1 MTAPAATLRSS
12 SRFAVDPAFLPWCGL
27 ALLTALCLL
36 LKTEFPWLVAFPKEW
51 TLPLAAQVNAVTD
64 AVVAVVQPAFR
75 ALSALLDAPMRGA
88 RLALAWLP
96 WPAVM
101 LGVAALALKSSGGRL
116 AIFALAALAYILL
129 AGYWPQSM
137 NTLALVLLAVP
148 ISTVLGF
155 LLGVLGYVHPRLRPV
170 LLGALDLMQTV
181 PAFAYLIPL
190 LLLFGFGPVV
200 GLIASAI
207 YATPPMVRN
216 TMLGLDRVPAAIS
229 EAGLM
234 SGCTRRQQFWQVE
247 VPTALPQLLVG
258 FNQTTMAALS
268 MVIVAAI
275 IGGFEDIGWEVL
287 SSMRK
292 AEFGQS
298 ILSGLVIALLA
309 ILIDR
314 LTIGFAREPE
324 AGPTR
329 AMEWITPRRLALSL
343 AVALAG
349 AIAIRL
355 GAPGATLLP
364 ETGLRMEMGT
374 VNLWLLGLVRDY
386 AWFFNGMRNAVLYCL
401 LLPMRIGISGSA
413 TPAMWGFALPPS
425 ALAVYVALVLALAVL
440 AMRRFGW
447 RAAVA
452 VLAAGLVLYTGFLGL
467 PWPVFILAVALLAGQ
482 VAGLRLGLFALAGFA
497 LILVNGLW
505 PQLVQSL
512 YLCTLAVLLCLLVG
526 GALGTWAA
534 HSDRASR
541 ILKPICDALQ
551 TMPQFVFLIPA
562 LMFFKVGEF
571 TALIA
576 IMLYAIVPPIR
587 YVEHGL
593 RHVRADVVEA
603 VEQMGATPL
612 QTLLQAKLP
621 LALPVVMLGLNQTI
635 MAALSMLAIAALVG
649 TRDLGQAVY
658 VALGKADAGM
668 GLIAGLSI
676 AFLAILADR
685 LIQAAVR
692 ERTTLP
698 QSNSRKTV

>member
-1 MTAPAATLRSS
+1 MEPAL
-12 SRFAVDPAFLPWCGL
+12 LPWCGL
-27 ALLTALCLL
+27 AVLAGLCLL
-36 LKTEFPWLVAFPKEW
+36 LKNELPWLVNFPKQW
-51 TLPLAAQVNAVTD
+51 TLPLATYINAVTD
-64 AVVAVVQPAFR
+64 IVVAVIQPGFR
-75 ALSALLDAPMRGA
+75 ALSVLLDAPMRGA

-101 LGVAALALKSSGGRL
+101 LAVAALALKSSGERL
-116 AIFALAALAYILL
+116 AVFALATLAYILL
-129 AGYWPQSM
+129 AGYWAQSM

-155 LLGVLGYVHPRLRPV
+155 LLGVLGYARPRWRPV
-170 LLGALDLMQTV
+170 LNGALDLMQTV

-314 LTIGFAREPE
+314 LTIGYAKAPE
-324 AGPTR
+324 TGPTP
-329 AMEWITPRRLALSL
+329 AMRWMTQRRLALSL
-343 AVALAG
+343 AVALAL
-349 AIAIRL
+349 AIVIRL
-355 GAPGATLLP
+355 AAPDAMLLP
-364 ETGLRMEMGT
+364 ETGLRMQMGA
-374 VNLWLLGLVRDY
+374 VNQWLLGLVRDY
-386 AWFFNGMRNAVLYCL
+386 AWFFNGVRNAVLYCL
-401 LLPMRIGISGSA
+401 LLPMRVGIAGSA
-413 TPAMWGFALPPS
+413 TPAMWGFSLPS
-425 ALAVYVALVLALAVL
+425 SVLAAYLVLVLALAVL
-440 AMRRFGW
+440 ALRSFGW
-447 RAAVA
+447 RGALA
-452 VLAAGLVLYTGFLGL
+452 VLAAGLVLYTGFLDL

-482 VAGLRLGLFALAGFA
+482 VGGPRLGFFALVGFG

-534 HSDRASR
+534 HSDHVSH

-593 RHVRADVVEA
+593 RHVRPDVVEA
-603 VEQMGATPL
+603 VEQMGATPM

-685 LIQAAVR
+685 LIQAAVAR
-692 ERTTLP
+692 
-698 QSNSRKTV
+698 SAAASH

>member
-1 MTAPAATLRSS
+1 MEPAL
-12 SRFAVDPAFLPWCGL
+12 LPWCALIVL
-27 ALLTALCLL
+27 AALCLV
-36 LKTEFPWLVAFPKEW
+36 LKADFPWLVTFPKEW
-51 TLPLAAQVNAVTD
+51 TFPLAAGVNTVTD
-64 AVVAVVQPAFR
+64 VAVAVVQPAFR
-75 ALSALLDAPMRGA
+75 ALSAALEAPMRGA
-88 RLALAWLP
+88 RLVLAWLP

-101 LGVAALALKSSGGRL
+101 LAMAALAMKSSGIRL
-116 AIFALAALAYILL
+116 AVFAVLALTYIML

-137 NTLALVLLAVP
+137 NTLSLVLLAVP
-148 ISTVLGF
+148 ISTVAGF
-155 LLGVLGYVHPRLRPV
+155 GLGVLGHASLRVRPV
-170 LLGALDLMQTV
+170 LSGALDLMQTV

-216 TMLGLDRVPAAIS
+216 TMLGLDCVPPAIS

-234 SGCTRRQQFWQVE
+234 SGCTRRQQFWHVE
-247 VPTALPQLLVG
+247 VPTALPQILVG

-292 AEFGQS
+292 AELGQS

-314 LTIGFAREPE
+314 LTLGFANRRPN
-324 AGPTR
+324 GPTP
-329 AMEWITPRRLALSL
+329 AMTWMTGRRLAIVLI
-343 AVALAG
+343 VAGVL
-349 AIAIRL
+349 AIAVRIL
-355 GAPGATLLP
+355 WPAGTLLP
-364 ETGLRMEMGT
+364 ATGLRMQVGG

-386 AWFFNGMRNAVLYCL
+386 AWFFNGLRNGVLYCL
-401 LLPMRIGISGSA
+401 LLPLKIGISGA
-413 TPAMWGFALPPS
+413 AVPAIWGFTFSPLASTVYAAGVLLAS
-425 ALAVYVALVLALAVL
+425 ALLMQRAGWRPALALL
-440 AMRRFGW
+440 
-447 RAAVA
+447 VA
-452 VLAAGLVLYTGFLGL
+452 GTLLYTGFLGF
-467 PWPVFILAVALLAGQ
+467 PWPVFILGIALLALQ
-482 VAGLRLGLFALAGFA
+482 VSGLWLAVFAAAGFL

-505 PQLVQSL
+505 GALIQSL
-512 YLCTLAVLLCLLVG
+512 YLCTLAVLLCLVIG
-526 GALGTWAA
+526 GTLGVWAA
-534 HSDRASR
+534 YSERVSH

-593 RHVRADVVEA
+593 RHVRADVIEA
-603 VEQMGATPL
+603 VEQMGATPA
-612 QTLLQAKLP
+612 QTLFQAKLP
-621 LALPVVMLGLNQTI
+621 LALPVIMLGLNQTI
-635 MAALSMLAIAALVG
+635 MASLSMLAIAALVG

-658 VALGKADAGM
+658 VALSNADAGM

-685 LIQAAVR
+685 LVQAWVGGR
-692 ERTTLP
+692 
-698 QSNSRKTV
+698 NSIPDLHTQG

>member
-12 SRFAVDPAFLPWCGL
+12 SRFAVDPALLPWCAL
-27 ALLTALCLL
+27 AVLTALCLF
-36 LKTEFPWLVAFPKEW
+36 LKTDFPWLVNFPKAW

-75 ALSALLDAPMRGA
+75 ALSAMLDAPMRGA
-88 RLALAWLP
+88 RLVLAWLP
-96 WPAVM
+96 WPALM
-101 LGVAALALKSSGGRL
+101 IAVAALAVASSGGRL
-116 AIFALAALAYILL
+116 AIFAVLALAYILF

-155 LLGVLGYVHPRLRPV
+155 VLGALGHARPRLRPI

-216 TMLGLDRVPAAIS
+216 TMLGLDRVPDAIS

-324 AGPTR
+324 AGPTH
-329 AMEWITPRRLALSL
+329 AMRWMTSRRLILSL
-343 AVALAG
+343 LFALGLAVV
-349 AIAIRL
+349 IRL
-355 GAPGATLLP
+355 VAPDGAFLP
-364 ETGLRMEMGT
+364 ETGLRMEMGA
-374 VNLWLLGLVRDY
+374 VNQWLLGVVRDY
-386 AWFFNGMRNAVLYCL
+386 AWFFDGVRNAVLYCL
-401 LLPMRIGISGSA
+401 LLPLRVGISGSA
-413 TPAMWGFALPPS
+413 TPVIWGFALPP
-425 ALAVYVALVLALAVL
+425 AAAAAYFALALAAAGLVL
-440 AMRRFGW
+440 RGLGW
-447 RAAVA
+447 RAALA
-452 VLAAGLVLYTGFLGL
+452 VLAAGLILYTGFLGL

-482 VAGLRLGLFALAGFA
+482 VAGFRLGLFALAGFA

-526 GALGTWAA
+526 GALGIWAA
-534 HSDRASR
+534 HSDRVSR

-603 VEQMGATPL
+603 VEQMGATPM

-685 LIQAAVR
+685 LIQAAVKQ
-692 ERTTLP
+692 RTAAT
-698 QSNSRKTV
+698 

>member
-1 MTAPAATLRSS
+1 MTAPAAIARSP
-12 SRFAVDPAFLPWCGL
+12 RRPAIGPALLPWCGL
-27 ALLTALCLL
+27 GVLTMLCLL
-36 LKTEFPWLVAFPKEW
+36 LKTELPWLVNFPKEW
-51 TLPLAAQVNAVTD
+51 TLPLASYIDAMTD
-64 AVVAVVQPAFR
+64 VVVAVIQPGFR
-75 ALSALLDAPMRGA
+75 ALSALLEAPMRGA

-101 LGVAALALKSSGGRL
+101 LAVAALALKSSGERL
-116 AIFALAALAYILL
+116 AIFALATLAYILL

-155 LLGVLGYVHPRLRPV
+155 LLGVLGYARPRLRPV
-170 LLGALDLMQTV
+170 LNGALDLMQTV

-314 LTIGFAREPE
+314 LTIGFAKPPE
-324 AGPTR
+324 TGPTR
-329 AMEWITPRRLALSL
+329 AMRWMTPRRLVLSL
-343 AVALAG
+343 AVALAF
-349 AIAIRL
+349 AIAIRFAAL
-355 GAPGATLLP
+355 DATFLP
-364 ETGLRMEMGT
+364 QTALRTEMGG
-374 VNLWLLGLVRDY
+374 VNQWLLGIVRDY
-386 AWFFNGMRNAVLYCL
+386 AWFFDGVRNAVLYCL
-401 LLPMRIGISGSA
+401 LLPMRVGISGAA
-413 TPAMWGFALPPS
+413 TPAIWGFALSPT
-425 ALAVYVALVLALAVL
+425 ATAVYVVLVLALAWL

-447 RAAVA
+447 RGASAM
-452 VLAAGLVLYTGFLGL
+452 LAAGVILYTGFLGL

-482 VAGLRLGLFALAGFA
+482 VADYRLGLFALAGFA

-512 YLCTLAVLLCLLVG
+512 YLCTLAVLLCLLIG
-526 GALGTWAA
+526 GMLGVWAA
-534 HSDRASR
+534 HSDRVSH

-685 LIQAAVR
+685 LIQAAVAR
-692 ERTTLP
+692 SAAA
-698 QSNSRKTV
+698 SN

>member
-1 MTAPAATLRSS
+1 MEPAL
-12 SRFAVDPAFLPWCGL
+12 LGWCAL
-27 ALLTALCLL
+27 ALLTALCFL
-36 LKTEFPWLVAFPKEW
+36 LKADFPWLVNFPKGW
-51 TLPLAAQVNAVTD
+51 TLPLADYVNAVTN
-64 AVVAVVQPAFR
+64 AVVTVVQPAFR

-88 RLALAWLP
+88 RLAFGWLP

-101 LGVAALALKSSGGRL
+101 LAVAALALKSSGTRL
-116 AIFALAALAYILL
+116 AIFAVLTLAYILL

-155 LLGVLGYVHPRLRPV
+155 LLGVLGYASPRLRPI
-170 LLGALDLMQTV
+170 LSGALDLMQTV

-314 LTIGFAREPE
+314 LTIGFAREP
-324 AGPTR
+324 ATGPTR
-329 AMEWITPRRLALSL
+329 AMQWMTPRRLVLALLMTLAL
-343 AVALAG
+343 AVVIHLA
-349 AIAIRL
+349 
-355 GAPGATLLP
+355 APSATLLP
-364 ETGLRMEMGT
+364 ETGLRTEMGG
-374 VNLWLLGLVRDY
+374 VNQWLLGIVRDD
-386 AWFFNGMRNAVLYCL
+386 AWFFDGVRNSVLYCL
-401 LLPMRIGISGSA
+401 LLPLRIGISGSA
-413 TPAMWGFALPPS
+413 TPAIWGFVLSPA
-425 ALAVYVALVLALAVL
+425 AMITYFTAVFATAGL
-440 AMRRFGW
+440 MQRGFGW
-447 RAAVA
+447 RAALT
-452 VLAAGLVLYTGFLGL
+452 VLAAGLVLYSGFLGL
-467 PWPVFILAVALLAGQ
+467 PWPVFILGVALLAGQ
-482 VAGLRLGLFALAGFA
+482 VAGYRLGLFALVGFA
-497 LILVNGLW
+497 LILVDGLW
-505 PQLVQSL
+505 PALVQSL
-512 YLCTLAVLLCLLVG
+512 YLCTLAVLLCLVIG

-534 HSDRASR
+534 HSDRVSR
-541 ILKPICDALQ
+541 VLKPICDALQ

-603 VEQMGATPL
+603 VEQMGATPM

-685 LIQAAVR
+685 LIQAAVAR
-692 ERTTLP
+692 
-698 QSNSRKTV
+698 SGAA

>member
-1 MTAPAATLRSS
+1 MTAPVAPLRSS
-12 SRFAVDPAFLPWCGL
+12 ARFAADPGLLPWCAL
-27 ALLTALCLL
+27 AVLTALCLL
-36 LKTEFPWLVAFPKEW
+36 LKAELPWLVNFPKEW
-51 TLPLAAQVNAVTD
+51 TLPLAAYVNAATD
-64 AVVAVVQPAFR
+64 AVVAIIQPAFR
-75 ALSALLDAPMRGA
+75 ALSAMLDAPMRGA

-96 WPAVM
+96 WPAAM
-101 LGVAALALKSSGGRL
+101 LAVAVLALKSSGERL
-116 AIFALAALAYILL
+116 AIFAVLTLAYILL

-148 ISTVLGF
+148 ISIVLGF
-155 LLGVLGYVHPRLRPV
+155 ALGVLGYARPRLRPV

-216 TMLGLDRVPAAIS
+216 TMLGLERVPAAIS

-314 LTIGFAREPE
+314 LTIGFARGPE
-324 AGPTR
+324 TGPTR
-329 AMEWITPRRLALSL
+329 GVQWMTPRRLVLSL
-343 AVALAG
+343 VTALAL
-349 AIAIRL
+349 ALAIRFA
-355 GAPGATLLP
+355 APDATLLP
-364 ETGLRMEMGT
+364 ETGLRMEMGA
-374 VNLWLLGLVRDY
+374 VNQWLLGIVRDY
-386 AWFFNGMRNAVLYCL
+386 AWFFDGVRNAVLYCL
-401 LLPMRIGISGSA
+401 LLPLRVGISGSA
-413 TPAMWGFALPPS
+413 TPAIWGFALSPAAMATYFALVA
-425 ALAVYVALVLALAVL
+425 ALAGLAL
-440 AMRRFGW
+440 RGFGW
-447 RAAVA
+447 HAALA
-452 VLAAGLVLYTGFLGL
+452 VLAAGLILYTGFLGL
-467 PWPVFILAVALLAGQ
+467 PWPIFILAIALLAGQ
-482 VAGLRLGLFALAGFA
+482 VAGYRLGLFALAGFT

-534 HSDRASR
+534 HSDRVSR

-576 IMLYAIVPPIR
+576 IILYAIVPPIR

-603 VEQMGATPL
+603 VEQMGATPM

-668 GLIAGLSI
+668 GPIAGLSI

-685 LIQAAVR
+685 LIQAAVAR
-692 ERTTLP
+692 SMRA
-698 QSNSRKTV
+698 